1 LGGQGDIRRAPMLTV
16 RGLSAGYGHGDVLR
30 GIDADVAPGEIV
42 AVLGRN
48 GSGRSTLAKAILGM
62 LAWRG
67 AVKWRE
73 QGLQGLRTFEI
84 ARLGIGYVPE
94 TRDVFGGLTVAQNLA
109 LGTQAARSGVS
120 VTSRWRVDDVYQLF
134 PALHLRRQ
142 VDAAFLSGGEQQ
154 MLALGRCLM
163 GAPAMVVVDE
173 PTEGLAPA
181 LVQQVAD
188 CLDLLRRQGVA
199 VLLMEQKMAIAL
211 ALADRVL
218 VMGHGSIV
226 FGGTPQQLRERGDV
240 VREWLQV

>member
-1 LGGQGDIRRAPMLTV
+1 LGGRAEIGRPRMLTI

-30 GIDADVAPGEIV
+30 GVDADVAPGEIV

-62 LAWRG
+62 VAWRG
-67 AVKWRE
+67 EVQWCQRS
-73 QGLQGLRTFEI
+73 LQGLRTFEI
-84 ARLGIGYVPE
+84 ARLGLGYVPE

-109 LGTQAARSGVS
+109 LGEHPGRRDGPAGT
-120 VTSRWRVDDVYQLF
+120 RWRVDDVYQLF

-142 VDAAFLSGGEQQ
+142 VDAANLSGGEQQ

-173 PTEGLAPA
+173 PTEGLSPP

-188 CLDLLRRQGVA
+188 CLDLLRRRGVA

-218 VMGHGSIV
+218 VMGHGRIV
-226 FGGTPQQLRERGDV
+226 FDGVAQQLHDRGDV
-240 VREWLQV
+240 VGEWLQV